1 MELITLSTRPG
12 NDGYWMPAEWESHEA
27 VWMLWPYRTDNWREN
42 ARPAQLNYAAVAEAI
57 STVTHVYM
65 GVPARFVSQ
74 AKHLLPSSV
83 TIVPMESDDAWV
95 RDCGPTIVINDKG
108 ERRGIDWIFN
118 AWGGIKGGLYNPWD
132 QDEQVA
138 PQILSHLQFM
148 RYQAPL
154 VAEGGGFHVDGD
166 GTCILTEEVHLNP
179 DRNAALTKGQIEDYL
194 RDYLNI
200 DKVIWLPLGVYED
213 ETSGH
218 IDNMCCFTKP
228 GELVLTWTDDE
239 KDPQFV
245 RSQKALE
252 VLENETD
259 AKGRKLLVR
268 KLHQPGP
275 LFISEEEASSIQSS
289 PGMKRSAGQR
299 LAGSYV
305 NYLVTNGRIIFPQ
318 FDTRTDAQAMMMI
331 QEAFP
336 DYKVIGVA
344 SREILLG
351 GGNIHC
357 ITQQIPSGRI

>member
-1 MELITLSTRPG
+1 MKLSTLATRPTT
-12 NDGYWMPAEWESHEA
+12 DGFWMPAEWESHEA
-27 VWMLWPYRTDNWREN
+27 VWMLWPYRTDNWREG
-42 ARPAQLNYAAVAEAI
+42 ARPAQQNYAAVAKAI
-57 STVTHVYM
+57 SAATPVFM
-65 GVPARFVSQ
+65 GVPVALVDE
-74 AKHLLPSSV
+74 AKRILSPDI
-83 TIVPMESDDAWV
+83 TIVPMESDDAWA

-108 ERRGIDWIFN
+108 ERRGIDWIFT
-118 AWGGIKGGLYNPWD
+118 AWGGLKGGLYNPWD
-132 QDEQVA
+132 KDEQVA
-138 PQILSHLQFM
+138 PQILSHHQFI

-154 VAEGGGFHVDGD
+154 VIEGGGIHVDGD
-166 GTCILTEEVHLNP
+166 GTCIVTEEVQLNP
-179 DRNAALTKGQIEDYL
+179 DRNPALTKGQIEDYL

-228 GELVLTWTDDE
+228 GEVVLTWTTDE
-239 KDPQFV
+239 SDPQFA

-259 AKGRKLLVR
+259 AKGRKILVR
-268 KLHQPGP
+268 KLPQPGP
-275 LFISEEEASSIQSS
+275 LYITEEEASSIQTS

-318 FDTRTDAQAMMMI
+318 YDDDTDEEARRII
-331 QEAFP
+331 QDAFP
-336 DYKVIGVA
+336 NHKVVGVH

-357 ITQQIPSGRI
+357 ITQQIPRGRI

>member
-1 MELITLSTRPG
+1 MEMSTLASRPSS
-12 NDGYWMPAEWESHEA
+12 DGYWMPAEWESHEA
-27 VWMLWPYRTDNWREN
+27 IWMLWPYRADNWREN
-42 ARPAQLNYAAVAEAI
+42 ARPAQKNYAAVAEAI
-57 STVTHVYM
+57 SAATHVFM
-65 GVPARFVSQ
+65 GVPADLVSQ
-74 AKHLLPSSV
+74 AKHLLPSTV
-83 TIVPMESDDAWV
+83 TIVPLESDDAWV
-95 RDCGPTIVINDKG
+95 RDCGPTLLINSQG

-118 AWGGIKGGLYNPWD
+118 SWGGLKGGLYSPWD
-132 QDEQVA
+132 KDEQVA
-138 PQILSHLQFM
+138 PQILSHHKFE

-154 VAEGGGFHVDGD
+154 VIEGGAIHVDGE
-166 GTCILTEEVHLNP
+166 GTCIVTEEVHLNP
-179 DRNAALTKGQIEDYL
+179 DRNPSLTKCEIEDYL

-200 DKVIWLPLGVYED
+200 DKIIWLPLGVYED

-228 GELVLTWTDDE
+228 GELVLTWTDD
-239 KDPQFV
+239 KTDPQYE
-245 RSQKALE
+245 RSQQALQ
-252 VLENETD
+252 VLESETD

-275 LFISEEEASSIQSS
+275 LFITEEEASSIQSS
-289 PGMKRSAGQR
+289 PGMKRGAGQR

-305 NYLVTNGRIIFPQ
+305 NYLVTNGRVIFPQ
-318 FDTRTDAQAMMMI
+318 FDHETDDMAIKTI

-336 DYKVIGVA
+336 DHKIVGVP